1 MTQFL
6 PIYIF
11 VEVLKQKIFYKS
23 KNNNDYQKCT
33 YQRSVLVELFSKV
46 SGRKGWYAQSSSP
59 SPDNL
64 NSITDIKVKLTTVLD
79 FNKRK
84 N

>member
-1 MTQFL
+1 MHLSESCFGRTHF
-6 PIYIF
+6 
-11 VEVLKQKIFYKS
+11 K
-23 KNNNDYQKCT
+23 
-33 YQRSVLVELFSKV
+33 KV

-64 NSITDIKVKLTTVLD
+64 SSTPDTKVKLRPVLD
-79 FNKRK
+79 FKKRK